1 MLGQVGENTFEK
13 EEETVDD
20 IKLNSLKM
28 DRRSFVAAGMA
39 AATALGASAS
49 LYGCDNRL
57 SETSGE
63 GTADAPVQPVGEW
76 KTIACL
82 HGCGTRCM
90 NQALVQDGVVIRQK
104 TDDTHEDSLE
114 CPQQRGC
121 LRGRSLV
128 EFEMGADRIKYPLKR
143 ISWSPEN
150 PNGELRGKEGYERIS
165 WDEALDYVADQL
177 KKVYTEHGPRSVFM
191 PCNLSGGRS
200 TVAPLLNTLGG
211 YLAVSDSISYG
222 TYTANTEYLGL
233 SYGGECMV
241 NDRMDM
247 IKNADY
253 IVLAGQNPGWGSN
266 GNPSYFFR
274 AAKDN
279 GAEFIYV
286 GPSYNVSA
294 AALDARWMPVLPGT
308 DTAFYIGVAGE
319 MLRME
324 NESGNILDLDF
335 LHRCCQGFDAESMPT
350 DAAVPENY
358 AGYLTGEY
366 DGVVKDA
373 AWASAIT
380 GVPAEDITWF
390 AETMKKDNNV
400 ILSHGYAAAR
410 CNGAEDLPQAY
421 MAVACM
427 GGHIGKPGN
436 GLGNYYVDRQGPG
449 GVQIVSTGDDGT
461 GDVELPEL
469 EPLFDP
475 AAVEG
480 TIEDDFVNGLEVWD
494 AILNGKYQST
504 GRCWS
509 GVFNT
514 PVERECDIRV
524 IYGGRDG
531 SGRSVPNSS
540 KMPEAMR
547 KLDFVVIQQFVPSAT
562 TPYADIIL
570 PDLANIERDQIVD
583 NGDRDR
589 EMVLVYSKVSETP
602 YEAKS
607 DQWINEQL
615 LTRLGYDP
623 KDVYPLSEEQQFF
636 NKLARSTVNDGNG
649 NPAPLVTIT
658 EEDLAN
664 WGVEGAPQEGLLGL
678 EELRAKGI
686 YQVERAFGDEYDHIA
701 MADFRADPA
710 SDPRP
715 SASGLF
721 EIYCDA
727 KADMYNTAAMAGE
740 TYKPYPTPHP
750 QTSDEGYPLLMF
762 NTHYPRTA
770 CSDFNN
776 VVTLR
781 EACEAP
787 VTISTAD
794 AAARGIEDGD
804 PILVSSPY
812 GKILRTA
819 AVSACIVPGAIDVPN
834 GGWPELDEDGIDRG
848 GCPNTLYGGAP
859 KGMGVSGYNNVSV
872 EVEKWTGGDLTPD
885 YESQL
890 IIGPAE

>member
-335 LHRCCQGFDAESMPT
+335 LHRCCQGFDAESMPA

>member
-335 LHRCCQGFDAESMPT
+335 LHRCCQGFDAESMPA

-649 NPAPLVTIT
+649 NPTPLVTIT

-664 WGVEGAPQEGLLGL
+664 WGVEGAPQEGLIGL

>member
-1 MLGQVGENTFEK
+1 
-13 EEETVDD
+13 
-20 IKLNSLKM
+20 
-28 DRRSFVAAGMA
+28 
-39 AATALGASAS
+39 
-49 LYGCDNRL
+49 
-57 SETSGE
+57 
-63 GTADAPVQPVGEW
+63 
-76 KTIACL
+76 
-82 HGCGTRCM
+82 M